1 MEGMQHLQLYSSRTG
16 LYRHTLWEGV
26 TWSKLKNLPPKFKPL
41 LEPLK
46 LALSGNQV
54 IADVISK
61 VKMKS
66 YGNRVGP

>member
-1 MEGMQHLQLYSSRTG
+1 MEGMQNLGLYSSMAG
-16 LYRHTLWEGV
+16 LYHHTPWERV
-26 TWSKLKNLPPKFKPL
+26 TWSKLKSLLPKFKSL